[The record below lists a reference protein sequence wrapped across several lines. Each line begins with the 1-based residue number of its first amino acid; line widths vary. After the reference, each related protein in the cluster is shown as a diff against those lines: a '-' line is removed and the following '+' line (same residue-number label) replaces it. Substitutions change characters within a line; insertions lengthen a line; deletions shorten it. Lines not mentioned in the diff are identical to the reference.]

1 MSFNNLIDSLS
12 TSPKLFEIIGT
23 TSFICFILFLI
34 ITVILVI
41 IEKNILS
48 TFSALLC
55 VLSIITSFTTSI
67 YTNSQQDKHADE
79 YTLAKDDDYFYV
91 NSHTDYLESAKF
103 KILGQNKDYIYA
115 QKDHDTY
122 NIPKIQERKPQ

>member
-12 TSPKLFEIIGT
+12 TSPKLFEIIRT

-41 IEKNILS
+41 IEKNILA

-55 VLSIITSFTTSI
+55 VLSIVTSFTTSI
-67 YTNSQQDKHADE
+67 YTNSQQEKHAND
-79 YTLAKDDDYFYV
+79 YTLSRDKTHFYV
-91 NSHTDYLESAKF
+91 NSRTDYLKSAKF
-103 KILGQNKDYIYA
+103 KILGENKDYIYV
-115 QKDHDTY
+115 QKDNDTY
-122 NIPKIQERKPQ
+122 NIPKIQERK